1 MTIYIVFMD
10 PHDDTSASHVYS
22 DGSFDADLPMQQLSE
37 LFNVNHFIVSQA
49 NIHAGLLTSLLI
61 PSGVFKWF
69 RFLVSYVRFLKAHV
83 RDWFKN
89 IINLISHSADLPQWG
104 VRRGLI
110 QALLQ
115 VQVFTVLFIICLVY
129 NIELKIHA
137 IALH

>member
-1 MTIYIVFMD
+1 MIVFMD

-61 PSGVFKWF
+61 PSGAFQWF

-104 VRRGLI
+104 VRRGVI

-115 VQVFTVLFIICLVY
+115 VGKKVFQFMIFICESIYLIFY
-129 NIELKIHA
+129 
-137 IALH
+137 